1 MESPPPGGA
10 RKARGVRALGAVD
23 RVLLLALLPL
33 WAASFSLHVREA
45 VRSRLVWPWVWV
57 ERAPDAATGPRLL
70 GVWPQ
75 FEELAEGLEPG
86 DRIVTIGE
94 RSAAGLGP
102 VDFVAAALASADAEQ
117 RVPLRVERAGE
128 ILPRT
133 LRLGASPVPWVF
145 AAISLAFAATAAL
158 ILLYAP
164 RARAARPAFLAG
176 IAYGLY
182 YAFFYGPDPWQT
194 YVSLAMLVA
203 TGSLTGPLAVRGMMA
218 LSETRS
224 GPLPRW
230 PWLLALA
237 GPLYSSLIL
246 GTPLSPELAQ
256 TLFPLG
262 TAALVACLTAVVVQ
276 DYRAADAVGRR
287 KLRWVLYGVYLGTFP
302 FGLGWLAYL
311 FDPALLPLT
320 LYSLAAALFIPLGFL
335 VAIVRHN
342 LLDIDR
348 LISAT
353 ASYSILSVLIVAGAL
368 TLVPRASRAA
378 SSALGVNPDAG
389 QLVLSLALAAI
400 AVPLQRRLRP
410 RIDRVFFAERAQI
423 DRAARELLAELSSSD
438 SARALV
444 ECVGR
449 GLAHTFRPEACV
461 VYVRGERS
469 YLPLFVAGGSAAPA
483 VPLDSP
489 LVDLLDAHAEP
500 VLILDPE
507 PRALRELGGRE
518 RAMLESLAAL
528 AIVPVSV
535 GGALTAFAC
544 LGAKRSGDVYTSTDL
559 AWLVALREG
568 VRREL
573 RRLDHSELL
582 REAERRKASFRRYV
596 PGAIAEELESGA
608 DLEVGER
615 EVSVLFVD
623 IRGYT
628 AYAEG
633 REAEEI
639 FSTINRYTHV
649 VSQLVRAHGG
659 SVVEFNGDG
668 MMAVFGAPRELPAK
682 ERAAVDAGLA
692 IVAAVAG
699 LAVSPSGERLSA
711 GVGIATGQAYV
722 GNIRAED
729 RLIWSAIG
737 NTTNLAARLQTLT
750 RELEASV
757 VIDVATWKGAGESAA
772 SFREHAAVRIRN
784 RTGTQTVYVRSL

>member
-1 MESPPPGGA
+1 MDGLPAGGM
-10 RKARGVRALGAVD
+10 RRVRGVRALGRLD
-23 RVLLLALLPL
+23 RTLLLVLVPL
-33 WAASFSLHVREA
+33 WVLSFSLHVREV
-45 VRSRLVWPWVWV
+45 VRSQLVWPWVWV
-57 ERAPDAATGPRLL
+57 ERAADPGAGPTLV

-75 FEELAEGLEPG
+75 FVRLAPGLEPG
-86 DRIVTIGE
+86 DRILRVGE
-94 RSAAGLGP
+94 RSAAGFGP
-102 VDFVAAALASADAEQ
+102 VGFAAAALASADAGR
-117 RVPLRVERAGE
+117 RVPLEVERGGQVLA
-128 ILPRT
+128 RT
-133 LRLGASPVPWVF
+133 LTLGASPTPWVF
-145 AAISLAFAATAAL
+145 AAISLPFALVGTL

-164 RARAARPAFLAG
+164 RAQAARPAFLAG
-176 IAYGLY
+176 ITYGLY

-194 YVSLAMLVA
+194 HVSLPLLVA
-203 TGSLTGPLAVRGMMA
+203 TGSLTGPLAVRAMLA
-218 LSETRS
+218 LSETRT
-224 GPLPRW
+224 GRLPRW
-230 PWLLALA
+230 PWLLALS

-246 GTPLSPELAQ
+246 GTPLSPTLGQ
-256 TLFPLG
+256 ILFPLG
-262 TAALVACLTAVVVQ
+262 TAALALCLAGVVVR

-311 FDPALLPLT
+311 FEPALLPLT
-320 LYSLAAALFIPLGFL
+320 LYSLAAALFLPLGFL
-335 VAIVRHN
+335 IAIVRHN

-353 ASYSILSVLIVAGAL
+353 ASYSVLSVLFVAGAL

-378 SSALGVNPDAG
+378 SSALGVDPDTG

-410 RIDRVFFAERAQI
+410 HIDRMFFAERAQI
-423 DRAARELLAELSSSD
+423 DRGARELLAELATRD
-438 SARALV
+438 SAGSLV

-449 GLAHTFRPEACV
+449 GLARTFRPEACA
-461 VYVRGERS
+461 VYVRGERA
-469 YLPLFVAGGSAAPA
+469 YLPVFVAGGSAAPA

-489 LVDLLDAHAEP
+489 LIALLAHVDP
-500 VLILDPE
+500 VLMLDPE
-507 PRALRELGGRE
+507 PSELRRLGGRA
-518 RAMLESLAAL
+518 RAMLDSLGAL
-528 AIVPVSV
+528 AIVPVQV
-535 GGALTAFAC
+535 EKELTAFAC
-544 LGAKRSGDVYTSTDL
+544 LGPKRSGDVYTPTDL
-559 AWLVALREG
+559 AWLVALREA

-582 REAERRKASFRRYV
+582 REAERRQASFRRYV

-633 REAEEI
+633 RAAEEI
-639 FSTINRYTHV
+639 FSMINRYTHV
-649 VSQLVRAHGG
+649 VSQIVRAHGG

-668 MMAVFGAPRELPAK
+668 MMAVFGAPRELPAR

-692 IVAAVAG
+692 IVGAVRT
-699 LAVSPSGERLSA
+699 LPGEALSV
-711 GVGIATGQAYV
+711 GVGIASGLAYV

-750 RELEASV
+750 RELDAAI
-757 VIDVATWKGAGESAA
+757 VIDVATWKAAGESAT

-784 RTGTQTVYVRSL
+784 RSGSQTVYARAL